1 MEIEYEYDYFQMY
14 RCEMV
19 EKQALLDEIERL
31 KKELEST
38 KKELSEAYEVIL
50 NKEEAK

>member
-14 RCEMV
+14 QREMV
-19 EKQALLDEIERL
+19 EKQALLDEIARL
-31 KKELEST
+31 KEELEST